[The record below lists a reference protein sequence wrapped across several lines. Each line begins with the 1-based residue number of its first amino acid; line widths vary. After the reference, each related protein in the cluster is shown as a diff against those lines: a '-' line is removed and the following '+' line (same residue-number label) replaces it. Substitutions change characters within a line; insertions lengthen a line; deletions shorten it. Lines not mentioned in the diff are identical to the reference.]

1 MTPGT
6 NVGTYE
12 ILAPIGGR
20 HGRNA
25 PRQEQ
30 SLRREVAIKMLE
42 PPLAADAWR
51 ITKSNPLGRVVTIPL
66 M

>member
-6 NVGTYE
+6 KVGTYE
-12 ILAPIGGR
+12 IFAPIGRGR

-42 PPLAADAWR
+42 PPSR
-51 ITKSNPLGRVVTIPL
+51 RTLGALPKAIHL
-66 M
+66 DE